1 MKVFITGECNG
12 NIDDNNQQEFTNW
25 ATKKLIMDLSDRVGF
40 LADSIGDLA
49 DAVRNSS
56 SRGICA
62 ELYQEV
68 MRSEGYDEVSL
79 GRAFD
84 YLNEHKHLGRGFLVK
99 SQRLRQAWLSEFFS
113 DDDHAH

>member
-1 MKVFITGECNG
+1 MKVCIIRECNG
-12 NIDDNNQQEFTNW
+12 NIDDNNQQESTKW

-40 LADSIGDLA
+40 LADSIGDLV
-49 DAVRNSS
+49 DAVRSS

-68 MRSEGYDEVSL
+68 MKSEGYDEVSL

-84 YLNEHKHLGRGFLVK
+84 YLNEHEHLGRGFLVK
-99 SQRLRQAWLSEFFS
+99 TGLVIRIFL
-113 DDDHAH
+113 